1 MCLDSVTRNSQT
13 LETNI
18 VCLFI
23 YAAHRDAA
31 SALEG
36 SSGSGGKGG
45 GVGEA
50 EGSREHSNEG
60 AGPSREG
67 DGRGPL
73 MQRRA
78 EQLAARQHLNATQ
91 ANVASGRGEQR
102 RRARAAANRGRGP
115 GLGRAVEPDEQHE
128 GRKRRIP
135 VDDDEEEDDEDGGE
149 SISDYIL
156 QMPCLQCRG
165 E

>member
-1 MCLDSVTRNSQT
+1 MCLDSVTHNSQT

-23 YAAHRDAA
+23 YAARRDAA

-50 EGSREHSNEG
+50 ADRELRNEG

-78 EQLAARQHLNATQ
+78 DQLAY
-91 ANVASGRGEQR
+91 V
-102 RRARAAANRGRGP
+102 
-115 GLGRAVEPDEQHE
+115 
-128 GRKRRIP
+128 
-135 VDDDEEEDDEDGGE
+135 
-149 SISDYIL
+149 
-156 QMPCLQCRG
+156 
-165 E
+165 